1 MASIAATSMDITS
14 LHRKLMRGEPI
25 VMELAVN
32 GSTYMEPDKYF
43 LLKSSDKVNDLISIL
58 QLIEAET
65 INKCEIA
72 YFDSET
78 DELLGE
84 FKANEF
90 IDFYNIKTM
99 K

>member
-1 MASIAATSMDITS
+1 MASIAAYSANIAT
-14 LHRKLMRGEPI
+14 LHRKIMRGEAI

-43 LLKSSDKVNDLISIL
+43 LLKSSDRVNDLIAIL
-58 QLIEAET
+58 QLIETET
-65 INKCEIA
+65 ISKCEIA

-90 IDFYNIKTM
+90 IDFYNIKV
-99 K
+99 KE